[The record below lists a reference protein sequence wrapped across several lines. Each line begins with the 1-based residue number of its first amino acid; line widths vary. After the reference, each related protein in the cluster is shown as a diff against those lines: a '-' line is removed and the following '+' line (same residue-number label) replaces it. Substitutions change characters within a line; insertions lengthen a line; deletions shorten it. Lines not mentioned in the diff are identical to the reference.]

1 MFDAI
6 KDFLRLESAS
16 GLILIGA
23 AVVAMLIA
31 NSPMAHYYELL
42 INVPVV
48 VSVGEFGIDK
58 PFLLWVND
66 GLMAIFF
73 FLVGLEIKRE
83 VLDGEL
89 SDLRTVALPGFAAI
103 GGIVLPA
110 LIYYWLNQDDPVAL
124 QGWAI
129 PAATDIAFALAV
141 LAVLGPRVPL
151 GLKVFLVTV
160 AIFDD
165 LGAILI
171 IAMFYT
177 ADLSLAALLTALA
190 CLPLL
195 FWFNRRGTTEL
206 APYLLLGL
214 VMWVALLK
222 SGVHATLAGVV
233 LAQFIPLSNPRDPT
247 HSPLRNLEHDLH
259 TAVAFG
265 VLPLF
270 AFVNAGLNLTGV
282 GPDVLLHPVPLGIA
296 AGLVIGKQLGVFGF
310 AWLALRIGIA
320 RLPDG
325 VRLRDLYGAAILCGV
340 GFTMSLFIGSLAFEA
355 TKVNMLFDERLG
367 ILVGSLVA
375 AVLGYLYLRLVLP
388 KQITEDS
395 AETRSTPH

>member
-1 MFDAI
+1 MFDSI

-23 AVVAMLIA
+23 AVVAMIVA
-31 NSPMAHYYELL
+31 NSPLAQYYELL
-42 INVPVV
+42 INVPVA
-48 VSVGEFGIDK
+48 VSIGDFGIDK

-66 GLMAIFF
+66 GLMAVFF

-89 SDLRTVALPGFAAI
+89 SDPRTVALPGFAAI
-103 GGIVLPA
+103 GGIAIPA
-110 LIYYWLNQDDPVAL
+110 LIYCWFNQDDPVAL

-171 IAMFYT
+171 IAVFYT
-177 ADLSLAALLTALA
+177 ADLSLAALLIALA

-222 SGVHATLAGVV
+222 SGVHATVAGVV
-233 LAQFIPLSNPRDPT
+233 LAQFIPLKNPRDPA

-270 AFVNAGLNLTGV
+270 AFVNAGLNLSDV
-282 GPDVLLHPVPLGIA
+282 SADVLLHPVPLGIA
-296 AGLVIGKQLGVFGF
+296 AGLVVGKQLGVFGF
-310 AWLALRIGIA
+310 AWLALRSGIA
-320 RLPDG
+320 RLPEG
-325 VRLRDLYGAAILCGV
+325 VRLRDLYGAAILCGI
-340 GFTMSLFIGSLAFEA
+340 GFTMSLFIGSLAFES
-355 TKVNMLFDERLG
+355 TKVNLLFDERLG
-367 ILVGSLVA
+367 ILVGSLLA
-375 AVLGYLYLRLVLP
+375 AALGYGYLRLVLP
-388 KQITEDS
+388 KQVTEDS
-395 AETRSTPH
+395 AETRSAPH

>member
-1 MFDAI
+1 MLDSI

-16 GLILIGA
+16 GLTLIGA
-23 AVVAMLIA
+23 AALAMIIA
-31 NSPMAHYYELL
+31 NSPLAQYYELL

-48 VSVGEFGIDK
+48 VSVGDFGVDK
-58 PFLLWVND
+58 PLLLWVND
-66 GLMAIFF
+66 GLMAVFF

-89 SDLRTVALPGFAAI
+89 NDPRTVALPGFAAV

-110 LIYYWLNQDDPVAL
+110 LIYYWFNQNDPVAL

-129 PAATDIAFALAV
+129 PAATDIAFALAIM
-141 LAVLGPRVPL
+141 AILGPRVPL

-165 LGAILI
+165 LGAIII
-171 IAMFYT
+171 IAVFYT
-177 ADLSLAALLTALA
+177 ADLSLAALLTASA

-195 FWFNRRGTTEL
+195 LWLNRRGTTEL
-206 APYLLLGL
+206 APYLMLGL

-222 SGVHATLAGVV
+222 SGVHATVAGVV
-233 LAQFIPLSNPRDPT
+233 LAQFIPLRNPQDPG

-270 AFVNAGLNLTGV
+270 AFVNAGLNLTDV
-282 GPDVLLHPVPLGIA
+282 SADVLLHPVPLGIA
-296 AGLVIGKQLGVFGF
+296 AGLVIGKQLGVFSF
-310 AWLALRIGIA
+310 AWLALRCGIA
-320 RLPDG
+320 RLPEG
-325 VRLRDLYGAAILCGV
+325 VRLRDLYGAALLCGI
-340 GFTMSLFIGSLAFEA
+340 GFTMSLFIGSLAFES
-355 TKVNMLFDERLG
+355 TKVNLLFDERLG
-367 ILVGSLVA
+367 ILVGSLLA
-375 AVLGYLYLRLVLP
+375 AILGYGYLRLVLP
-388 KQITEDS
+388 KPAAKDS
-395 AETRSTPH
+395 AGTQSAPH